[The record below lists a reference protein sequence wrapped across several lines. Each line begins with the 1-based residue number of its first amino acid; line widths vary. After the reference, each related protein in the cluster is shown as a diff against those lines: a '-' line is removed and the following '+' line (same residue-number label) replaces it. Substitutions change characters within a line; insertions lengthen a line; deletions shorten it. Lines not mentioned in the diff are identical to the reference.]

1 MKIKS
6 VILDDEQHCIETL
19 QWQLGKYVPEVELVN
34 TFESPIAAL
43 DYIQLHPIDLLFL
56 DIEMPEMNGFE
67 LLQQCGDVTF
77 DVIFTTAYD
86 EFAVKAFKASAIDYL
101 LKPIDKEDLISAVQK
116 VQDIKSVPILPEQ
129 MEILYNAINT
139 KKPLKERIAVP
150 TQEGLYFVKI
160 HEIMY
165 CISDSNYTHIHLI
178 DKKKILVSRTLKEIE
193 AMLVDEG
200 FLRIHNSHLIN
211 LQKIEKYMRGDGGF
225 VIMDD
230 QKALSVS
237 RSRKDALL
245 DVFGH

>member
-19 QWQLGKYVPEVELVN
+19 QWQLKKYAPTVELVN
-34 TFESPIAAL
+34 TFESPQQAL
-43 DYIQLHPIDLLFL
+43 NYIESYPIDLLFL
-56 DIEMPEMNGFE
+56 DIEMPEMNGFD
-67 LLQQCGDVTF
+67 LLQRCSTIDF

-101 LKPIDKEDLISAVQK
+101 LKPIDKEDLITAVKKAEEAQNK
-116 VQDIKSVPILPEQ
+116 PILPEQ
-129 MEILYNAINT
+129 MEIFYQAINT
-139 KKPLKERIAVP
+139 KNPLKERIAVP

-160 HEIMY
+160 REIMY
-165 CISDSNYTHIHLI
+165 CISESNYTNIHLI
-178 DKKKILVSRTLKEIE
+178 DNRRICVSRTLKEIE
-193 AMLVDEG
+193 SMLADQG

-211 LQKIEKYMRGDGGF
+211 LSKIEKYMRGDGGY

-237 RSRKDALL
+237 RSRKEALL
-245 DVFGH
+245 EIFGH

>member
-6 VILDDEQHCIETL
+6 VILDDEQHCVETL
-19 QWQLGKYVPEVELVN
+19 QWQLEKYTPAVELVSA
-34 TFESPIAAL
+34 FESPIEAL
-43 DYIQLHPIDLLFL
+43 DYIQTHPIDLLFL

-67 LLQQCGDVTF
+67 LLQRCANVNF

-101 LKPIDKEDLISAVQK
+101 LKPIDKEDLVAAVKK
-116 VQDIKSVPILPEQ
+116 VEDAKNSPILPEQ
-129 MEILYNAINT
+129 MEIFYNAIN
-139 KKPLKERIAVP
+139 PQRALKERIAVP

-160 HEIMY
+160 KEIMY
-165 CISDSNYTHIHLI
+165 CISESNYTFIHLV
-178 DKKKILVSRTLKEIE
+178 DNKKICVSRTLKEIE
-193 AMLVDEG
+193 SMLVGEG

-211 LQKIEKYMRGDGGF
+211 LSKIEKYMRGDGGY

-245 DVFGH
+245 EIFGH